1 MCGQRLLFFFPK
13 KNFFN
18 GMPQPNSASIAARM
32 RLFAYANRHILF
44 RTSLPIIICYLA
56 DILGKVNNLI

>member
-1 MCGQRLLFFFPK
+1 MWAASAFLLSEK
-13 KNFFN
+13 KLFN

>member
-1 MCGQRLLFFFPK
+1 
-13 KNFFN
+13 
-18 GMPQPNSASIAARM
+18 MPQPNSASIAAGM
-32 RLFAYANRHILF
+32 RLFAYANRHILS

>member
-1 MCGQRLLFFFPK
+1 MWAASAFLLSE

-18 GMPQPNSASIAARM
+18 GMPQPNSASIAAGM

>member
-1 MCGQRLLFFFPK
+1 
-13 KNFFN
+13 
-18 GMPQPNSASIAARM
+18 MPQPNSASIAARM
-32 RLFAYANRHILF
+32 RLFAYANRHILS